1 MHSLYK
7 KMIVTVHGVF
17 VENKYN
23 NNESLLG
30 NLILLHSGGI
40 FTTTM

>member
-17 VENKYN
+17 VEKKYN
-23 NNESLLG
+23 NCVATKIIKYTEG
-30 NLILLHSGGI
+30 
-40 FTTTM
+40 